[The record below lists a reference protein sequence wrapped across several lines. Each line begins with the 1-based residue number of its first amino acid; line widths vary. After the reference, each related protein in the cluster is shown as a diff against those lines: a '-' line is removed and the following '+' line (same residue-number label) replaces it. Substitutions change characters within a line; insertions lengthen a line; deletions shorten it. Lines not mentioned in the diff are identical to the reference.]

1 MNGFVA
7 PSGPSGE
14 CREVLCSVFGV
25 AGDCYPVIP

>member
-14 CREVLCSVFGV
+14 CREVLCSVV
-25 AGDCYPVIP
+25 LLVTATQ